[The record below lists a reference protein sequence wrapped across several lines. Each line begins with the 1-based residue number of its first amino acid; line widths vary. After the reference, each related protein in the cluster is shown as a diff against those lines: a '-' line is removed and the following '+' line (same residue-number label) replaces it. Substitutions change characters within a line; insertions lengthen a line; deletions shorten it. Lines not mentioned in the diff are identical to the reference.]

1 MPRSRARSLS
11 IGAPIL
17 AVSAR
22 FRLRCIHFLF
32 DSCSHTRRAHRSAP
46 PGRRPIRQSTCRA
59 FSGHWVQTSRF
70 IAAVTGEPLPRL
82 PQAALAASI
91 GRAALAQ
98 HAPAVM
104 MCACAHPPP
113 TLLSP
118 LQRHP
123 PRSAECSS
131 SGGKES
137 AVSGFC
143 IVLANSPG
151 EHPSNGRQ

>member
-70 IAAVTGEPLPRL
+70 IAALTGEPLPRL

-91 GRAALAQ
+91 GSEHWQSSTGATRPRSHDVCLRSS
-98 HAPAVM
+98 
-104 MCACAHPPP
+104 
-113 TLLSP
+113 TTNSP
-118 LQRHP
+118 LAP
-123 PRSAECSS
+123 PAPSASLCRMLVLRREGICRLRLLHCSS
-131 SGGKES
+131 QF
-137 AVSGFC
+137 A
-143 IVLANSPG
+143 
-151 EHPSNGRQ
+151 R